1 MSPDVEWQIGEGVDE
16 EIVIKTP
23 ALLRQWRSD
32 LIALMIVVGGGLGLI
47 YASIQE
53 PPARPASTPLAVFTS
68 PLPFTDPSKI
78 FEHTMALEKTIDVEA
93 QALADG
99 NLNAFLSVQDPNAAG
114 WLQTQQSQFQAW
126 GRPAPNDPK
135 SSKLYFVVQTIS
147 KILPRDRATAD
158 ISQYRHGVYFR
169 ETRFYR
175 LDNDHW
181 LRIPPDQSFWSGQTA
196 VVRTPH
202 FTITFPLEDKPLI
215 AAVAR
220 RFETAYQHLCGD
232 LNCPADIP
240 AAPLLHLIV
249 YPGVN
254 KSLGYGGLPTT
265 ITLSSPRVA
274 GLVDQSSDQ
283 AVPDPDDNIAISAY
297 YNLFIPAATIASGGL
312 NRQSRTGDGNLFVQA
327 VAGWEAARLP
337 GGPRFVDPF
346 RKPTSTA
353 ELQKLLPLA
362 SLESLWTISPDASFF
377 SDAQRFARAQETDS
391 VIAFIEDRFGAAA
404 VVNFLNNF
412 ASEKTLPEVIQATF
426 NLSAADFE
434 QQWQQWLTPTS

>member
-1 MSPDVEWQIGEGVDE
+1 
-16 EIVIKTP
+16 
-23 ALLRQWRSD
+23 
-32 LIALMIVVGGGLGLI
+32 
-47 YASIQE
+47 
-53 PPARPASTPLAVFTS
+53 
-68 PLPFTDPSKI
+68 
-78 FEHTMALEKTIDVEA
+78 
-93 QALADG
+93 
-99 NLNAFLSVQDPNAAG
+99 
-114 WLQTQQSQFQAW
+114 
-126 GRPAPNDPK
+126 
-135 SSKLYFVVQTIS
+135 
-147 KILPRDRATAD
+147 
-158 ISQYRHGVYFR
+158 
-169 ETRFYR
+169 
-175 LDNDHW
+175 
-181 LRIPPDQSFWSGQTA
+181 DQSFWSGQA
-196 VVRTPH
+196 AFIRTPH
-202 FTITFPLEDKPLI
+202 FTITFPLEDKLLI

-232 LNCPADIP
+232 LNCPADTP

-274 GLVDQSSDQ
+274 GLVDQSPDQ
-283 AVPDPDDNIAISAY
+283 VVPDPPDNIAISAY

-327 VAGWEAARLP
+327 IAGWEAARLP
-337 GGPRFVDPF
+337 VGRRFADPF
-346 RKPTSTA
+346 HKPTSTA

-377 SDAQRFARAQETDS
+377 SDAQRSARAQETDS

-434 QQWQQWLTPTS
+434 QQWQKWLTPTS